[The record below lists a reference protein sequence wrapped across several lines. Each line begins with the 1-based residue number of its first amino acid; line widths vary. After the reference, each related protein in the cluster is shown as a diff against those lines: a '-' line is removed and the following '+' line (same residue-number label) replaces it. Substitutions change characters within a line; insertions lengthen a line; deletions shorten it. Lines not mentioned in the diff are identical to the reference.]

1 MYNFIHIPKVAGS
14 SLYAL
19 IGGGRPVNY
28 CGHIR
33 VVDLPFFCFVRNPY
47 DRLVDAY
54 FYLVKGGGGVEP
66 DITYCDML
74 QKYKDFSDFVM
85 NIDKDG
91 LLNEILHIKPMSY
104 YICDDNGKVLVKNIF
119 KIEEPEKIDEFL
131 NSIGI
136 EGKLSEVRINIAER
150 NHYTEYLTDE
160 NVKEINRL
168 YKLDFELF
176 GYELQRTY

>member
-1 MYNFIHIPKVAGS
+1 MHNFIHIPKVAGS

-28 CGHIR
+28 CGHTR

-66 DITYCDML
+66 DTTYYNML
-74 QKYKDFSDFVM
+74 QKYRDFNDFVF
-85 NIDKDG
+85 NIEKDN
-91 LLNEILHIKPMSY
+91 LLDIILHIKPMSY
-104 YICDDNGKVLVKNIF
+104 YICDDNMNVLVKNIF
-119 KIEEPEKIDEFL
+119 KIEEPEKIDDFL

-136 EGKLSEVRINIAER
+136 GKLSEVRVNIAER
-150 NHYTEYLTDE
+150 NDYTEYLTKE
-160 NVKEINRL
+160 NTQEINRL
-168 YKLDFELF
+168 YKKDFELF
-176 GYELQRTY
+176 GYEYY

>member
-28 CGHIR
+28 CGHTR

-54 FYLVKGGGGVEP
+54 FYLVKGGGNVEP
-66 DITYCDML
+66 DTTYYQML
-74 QKYKDFSDFVM
+74 QKYTDFSDFVF
-85 NIDKDG
+85 NIEKDG

-104 YICDDNGKVLVKNIF
+104 YICDDNGNVLVKNIF
-119 KIEEPEKIDEFL
+119 KIEEPEKIDDFL
-131 NSIGI
+131 NGIGI
-136 EGKLSEVRINIAER
+136 GKLSEVRVNIAER
-150 NHYTEYLTDE
+150 NDYLEYLTKE
-160 NVKEINRL
+160 NAQEINRL
-168 YKLDFELF
+168 YKKDFELF
-176 GYELQRTY
+176 GYEYY